1 MDIKQEKREKLG
13 DKNEYMRKN
22 KTLTWHELLYFL
34 QYITYLCSQY
44 VDEVDIN
51 LNEALGNKKC
61 GKPIHTTPMVTEKE
75 VQNSEYHLL

>member
-34 QYITYLCSQY
+34 
-44 VDEVDIN
+44 
-51 LNEALGNKKC
+51 
-61 GKPIHTTPMVTEKE
+61 
-75 VQNSEYHLL
+75 